1 MALEDG
7 LCRLWRLGEEQITT
21 WCSSIMVVL
30 MKTCKT
36 HKIKKLAVPTF
47 FSFLYRKK
55 WHWLPQGAAISPPGG
70 YMFREAGLEFTEGLL
85 QVAGPPHS
93 GVLRIFYHPLRIMML
108 MIYTETPR
116 VESWVPVPSLSWMS
130 ALLSKGMA
138 FSWRWCLLST
148 GMVVSCPWCLLR
160 TGTVFSW
167 HWCLLNT
174 GMVVSCHFY
183 FIFAFCSGTDAP
195 IRNSNRLPC
204 V

>member
-7 LCRLWRLGEEQITT
+7 LFRLWRRRKEQITT

-36 HKIKKLAVPTF
+36 HKIKNLAVPTF
-47 FSFLYRKK
+47 LSFLHRKK
-55 WHWLPQGAAISPPGG
+55 QHWLPQGAAISAPGG
-70 YMFREAGLEFTEGLL
+70 YVFREAGLEFMEGLL
-85 QVAGPPHS
+85 EFNEGPPHS

-108 MIYTETPR
+108 MTYTETPR
-116 VESWVPVPSLSWMS
+116 VESCVPVPCLSWMS
-130 ALLSKGMA
+130 APLSKGMV
-138 FSWRWCLLST
+138 FSWPWCLLST
-148 GMVVSCPWCLLR
+148 GMVFSWSWCLLS
-160 TGTVFSW
+160 TGTVFS
-167 HWCLLNT
+167 CYF
-174 GMVVSCHFY
+174 C